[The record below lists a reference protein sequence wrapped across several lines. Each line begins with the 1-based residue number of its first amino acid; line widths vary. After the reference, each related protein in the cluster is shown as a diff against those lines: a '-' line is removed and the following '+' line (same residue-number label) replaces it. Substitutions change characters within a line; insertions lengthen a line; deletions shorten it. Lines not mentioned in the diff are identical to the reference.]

1 MFKSKTKTQKVGLV
15 MSVFILAKN
24 NLYNKNFYDENGI
37 LETGTGEILSD
48 PRKNGKERPWKM
60 HKVNSLK
67 LYELYKKALV
77 SDENLLTESRMKS
90 LEECGNNLLF
100 SVNDKNEKRLKGANF
115 CRLRTCPMCNWR
127 KSLKMFGQTNK
138 IANKILEQNSSTRF
152 LFVTF
157 TVKNC
162 SAEKLEET
170 INLMNQGFKRL
181 TDKSKGVKI
190 TEKFKNNMLGYIR
203 AMEVTYNQE
212 KDTYHPH
219 IHCIFAVKAQYFTKG
234 YIKKSEWQQIWG
246 ECCHTDYEPIV
257 KVQTIKNST
266 SKAVAEVAK
275 YPVKMDEIAN
285 YQDEKKAIKALIV
298 FTKILKGRR
307 LITFGGVFAE
317 ARKLLKLDD
326 IETGDLVN
334 LEDEQKE
341 NFQEI
346 KKVLFKFR
354 VKVGCYIC

>member
-1 MFKSKTKTQKVGLV
+1 MSNLILSKCNT
-15 MSVFILAKN
+15 N
-24 NLYNKNFYDENGI
+24 NNNENGI
-37 LETGTGEILSD
+37 LEIGTGEILSD
-48 PRKNGKERPWKM
+48 KRPNGEEKPWKK
-60 HKVNSLK
+60 HKINSLK
-67 LYELYKKALV
+67 LHELYEKALIK
-77 SDENLLTESRMKS
+77 DNYLITENRMQS
-90 LEECGNNLLF
+90 LKHCGNNLLF
-100 SVNDKNEKRLKGANF
+100 SVNDKNEKKIKSAYF

-170 INLMNQGFKRL
+170 ISLMNKGFKDL
-181 TDKSKGVKI
+181 TNKNRKLAI
-190 TEKFKNNMLGYIR
+190 TNKFKSNMLGYIR
-203 AMEVTYNQE
+203 AMEITYNQE

-234 YIKKSEWQQIWG
+234 YIKKSDWQYIWG
-246 ECCHTDYEPIV
+246 ECCDTEYEPIV
-257 KVQTIKNST
+257 NVKTIKNST
-266 SKAVAEVAK
+266 AKAVAEVAK

-307 LITFGGVFAE
+307 LITFGGVFADI
-317 ARKLLKLDD
+317 KKQLKLDD
-326 IETGDLVN
+326 VETGDLVN

-341 NFQEI
+341 NFQEV
-346 KKVLFKFR
+346 KTVLYKFN

>member
-1 MFKSKTKTQKVGLV
+1 MPNL
-15 MSVFILAKN
+15 ILSNCNTN
-24 NLYNKNFYDENGI
+24 NNNENGI
-37 LETGTGEILSD
+37 LTGTGEILSD
-48 PRKNGKERPWKM
+48 KRPNGEEKPWKK
-60 HKVNSLK
+60 HKMNSLK
-67 LYELYKKALV
+67 LHSLYGKALKIDNSV
-77 SDENLLTESRMKS
+77 ITENRMQS
-90 LEECGNNLLF
+90 LEHCGNNLLF

-115 CRLRTCPMCNWR
+115 CRLRTCPICNWR

-170 INLMNQGFKRL
+170 INLMNQWFKSL
-181 TDKSKGVKI
+181 TNKNRKLAI
-190 TEKFKNNMLGYIR
+190 TNKFKSNMLGYIR

-219 IHCIFAVKAQYFTKG
+219 IHCIFAVKAGYFKGNG
-234 YIKKSEWQQIWG
+234 YIKKSDWQYIWG
-246 ECCHTDYEPIV
+246 ECCDTEYEPIV

-266 SKAVAEVAK
+266 AKAVAEVAK

-285 YQDEKKAIKALIV
+285 YDNEKKAIKALII

-307 LITFGGVFAE
+307 LITFGGVFADI
-317 ARKLLKLDD
+317 KKQLKLDD
-326 IETGDLVN
+326 VETGDLIH

-341 NFQEI
+341 NFEEI
-346 KKVLFKFR
+346 KTVLFKFN

>member
-1 MFKSKTKTQKVGLV
+1 
-15 MSVFILAKN
+15 MSNLILSNCNTN
-24 NLYNKNFYDENGI
+24 NNNENVI
-37 LETGTGEILSD
+37 LIGTGEILSD
-48 PRKNGKERPWKM
+48 KRPNGEEKPWKK
-60 HKVNSLK
+60 HKMNSLK
-67 LYELYKKALV
+67 LYNLYRKALKIDNSV
-77 SDENLLTESRMKS
+77 ITESRIKN
-90 LEECGNNLLF
+90 LEDCGNNLLF
-100 SVNDKNEKRLKGANF
+100 SVNDKNEKKFKSAYF

-162 SAEKLEET
+162 SADKFSQT
-170 INLMNQGFKRL
+170 IDMMNIGFKRL

-190 TEKFKNNMLGYIR
+190 TEKFKNNLLGYIR

-234 YIKKSEWQQIWG
+234 YIKKSDWQYIWG
-246 ECCHTDYEPIV
+246 ECCNTEYEPIV
-257 KVQTIKNST
+257 KVQSIKNST

-285 YQDEKKAIKALIV
+285 YQDKKKAIKALII

-307 LITFGGVFAE
+307 LITLGGVFADI
-317 ARKLLKLDD
+317 KKQLKLDD

-334 LEDEQKE
+334 LEDDQKE
-341 NFQEI
+341 KFQEI
-346 KKVLFKFR
+346 KKVLFMYN
-354 VKVGCYIC
+354 VKVGCYIAKK

>member
-1 MFKSKTKTQKVGLV
+1 
-15 MSVFILAKN
+15 MSSLILSNCNTN
-24 NLYNKNFYDENGI
+24 NNNFYNENGI

-67 LYELYKKALV
+67 LHELYKKALV
-77 SDENLLTESRMKS
+77 LDNNLISESRMKS
-90 LEECGNNLLF
+90 LEECGDNLLF
-100 SVNDKNEKRLKGANF
+100 SVNDKNEKRLKGASF
-115 CRLRTCPMCNWR
+115 CRIRTCPMCNWR
-127 KSLKMFGQTNK
+127 KSLKLFGQTNK
-138 IANKILEQNSSTRF
+138 IANIILEQLPTTRF
-152 LFVTF
+152 IFVTF

-162 SAEKLEET
+162 DADKLSQT
-170 INLMNQGFKRL
+170 IDMMNMGFKSL
-181 TDKSKGVKI
+181 TNKSKGVKI
-190 TEKFKNNMLGYIR
+190 TEKFKNNMIGYIR

-219 IHCIFAVKAQYFTKG
+219 IHCIFAVKAQYFTHG
-234 YIKKSEWQQIWG
+234 YIKKGDWQYIWG
-246 ECCHTDYEPIV
+246 ECCKTEYEPIV

-275 YPVKMDEIAN
+275 YPVKMDELAN
-285 YQDEKKAIKALIV
+285 YQDENKAIKALIV

-307 LITFGGVFAE
+307 LITFGGVFTE
-317 ARKLLKLDD
+317 ARKQLKLDD
-326 IETGDLVN
+326 VETGDLVN

-341 NFQEI
+341 NFEEI
-346 KKVLFKFR
+346 KTVLYKFN

>member
-1 MFKSKTKTQKVGLV
+1 MSGL
-15 MSVFILAKN
+15 ILANCNTN
-24 NLYNKNFYDENGI
+24 NNNFYDENGI

-67 LYELYKKALV
+67 LHELYKKALV
-77 SDENLLTESRMKS
+77 LDNNLISESRLQS
-90 LEECGNNLLF
+90 LEQCGDNLLF
-100 SVNDKNEKRLKGANF
+100 SVNDKKEKRLKGANF

-127 KSLKMFGQTNK
+127 KSLKLFGQTSK
-138 IANKILEQNSSTRF
+138 ITDKILEQLPTTRF

-162 SAEKLEET
+162 DADKLSQT
-170 INLMNQGFKRL
+170 IDMMNMGFKRL

-190 TEKFKNNMLGYIR
+190 TEKFKNNMLGYMR
-203 AMEVTYNQE
+203 AIEVTYNQQE
-212 KDTYHPH
+212 DTYHPH
-219 IHCIFAVKAQYFTKG
+219 IHCIFAVKAQYFTHG
-234 YIKKSEWQQIWG
+234 YIKKSEWQYIWG
-246 ECCHTDYEPIV
+246 ECCKTEYEPIV

-266 SKAVAEVAK
+266 AKAVAEVAK
-275 YPVKMDEIAN
+275 YPVKMDELAN
-285 YQDEKKAIKALIV
+285 YQDENKAIKALIV

-307 LITFGGVFAE
+307 LITFGGVFADI
-317 ARKLLKLDD
+317 KKQLKLDD
-326 IETGDLVN
+326 IDTGDLVN
-334 LEDEQKE
+334 LEDEPKE

>member
-1 MFKSKTKTQKVGLV
+1 
-15 MSVFILAKN
+15 MSSLILSNCNTN
-24 NLYNKNFYDENGI
+24 NNNENGI
-37 LETGTGEILSD
+37 LEIGTGEILSD
-48 PRKNGKERPWKM
+48 KRPNGEERPWRLHKM
-60 HKVNSLK
+60 NSLK
-67 LYELYKKALV
+67 LHSLYGKALRV
-77 SDENLLTESRMKS
+77 DDSVITENRLQS
-90 LEECGNNLLF
+90 LEQCGDNLLF

-138 IANKILEQNSSTRF
+138 IANIILEQLPTTRF

-162 SAEKLEET
+162 DADKLSQT
-170 INLMNQGFKRL
+170 IDMMNMGFKRL
-181 TDKSKGVKI
+181 TDKSKKLAI
-190 TEKFKNNMLGYIR
+190 TNKFKNNMLGYIR

-219 IHCIFAVKAQYFTKG
+219 IHCIFALKAGYFTHG
-234 YIKKSEWQQIWG
+234 YIKKSDWQYIWG
-246 ECCHTDYEPIV
+246 ECCKTEYEPIV

-275 YPVKMDEIAN
+275 YPVKIDDLVN
-285 YQDEKKAIKALIV
+285 YDNEEKSIQALTV

-307 LITFGGVFAE
+307 LITFGGVFTE
-317 ARKLLKLDD
+317 ARKQLKLDD
-326 IETGDLVN
+326 VETGDLIN
-334 LEDEQKE
+334 LEDEPNE

-346 KKVLFKFR
+346 KKVLFKFQ

>member
-1 MFKSKTKTQKVGLV
+1 

-24 NLYNKNFYDENGI
+24 NPDNKNFYDENGI

-115 CRLRTCPMCNWR
+115 CRIRTCPMCNWR
-127 KSLKMFGQTNK
+127 KSLKLFGQMSK
-138 IANKILEQNSSTRF
+138 ITDIIIKQDKSTRF
-152 LFVTF
+152 IFATF

-162 SAEKLEET
+162 NADKLSQT
-170 INLMNQGFKRL
+170 IDMMNMGFKRL
-181 TDKSKGVKI
+181 TNKTKGVKT
-190 TEKFKNNMLGYIR
+190 TEKFKNNMIGYIR

-219 IHCIFAVKAQYFTKG
+219 IHCIFAVKAQYFTKA
-234 YIKKSEWQQIWG
+234 YIKKSDWQQIWG
-246 ECCHTDYEPIV
+246 ECCDTEYEPIV
-257 KVQTIKNST
+257 KVQSIKNST
-266 SKAVAEVAK
+266 AKAVAEVAK
-275 YPVKMDEIAN
+275 YPVKMDELAN

-317 ARKLLKLDD
+317 TKKLLKLDD
-326 IETGDLVN
+326 IDTGDLIN
-334 LEDEQKE
+334 LEDDQKA

-346 KKVLFKFR
+346 KKVLFKFQ

>member
-1 MFKSKTKTQKVGLV
+1 

-24 NLYNKNFYDENGI
+24 NPDNKNFYDENGI

-90 LEECGNNLLF
+90 LEHCGNNLLF

-138 IANKILEQNSSTRF
+138 IANIILEQLPTTRF

-170 INLMNQGFKRL
+170 INLMNQGFKDL
-181 TDKSKGVKI
+181 TNKNRKI
-190 TEKFKNNMLGYIR
+190 SCSAKLKDNLLGYMR
-203 AMEVTYNQE
+203 AMEVTYNSD

-219 IHCIFAVKAQYFTKG
+219 IHCIFAVKAQYFTRG
-234 YIKKSEWQQIWG
+234 YIKKSEWQEIWG

-266 SKAVAEVAK
+266 AKAVAEVAK
-275 YPVKMDEIAN
+275 YPVKMDELAN

-307 LITFGGVFAE
+307 LITFGGVFADI
-317 ARKLLKLDD
+317 KKQLKLDD
-326 IETGDLVN
+326 VETGDLIH
-334 LEDEQKE
+334 LEDDPEQTFNE
-341 NFQEI
+341 VSRI
-346 KKVLFKFR
+346 LFKFR
-354 VKVGCYIC
+354 AKIGCYVC

>member
-1 MFKSKTKTQKVGLV
+1 
-15 MSVFILAKN
+15 MSNLILSNCNTN
-24 NLYNKNFYDENGI
+24 NNNENVI
-37 LETGTGEILSD
+37 LEIGTGEILSD
-48 PRKNGKERPWKM
+48 KRPNGEEKPWKK
-60 HKVNSLK
+60 HKINSLK
-67 LYELYKKALV
+67 LHGLYEKALIK
-77 SDENLLTESRMKS
+77 DNYLITESRMKN

-100 SVNDKNEKRLKGANF
+100 SINDKNEKKFKGAYF

-127 KSLKMFGQTNK
+127 KSLKMFAQTNK

-152 LFVTF
+152 LFITF

-162 SAEKLEET
+162 EADKLSQT
-170 INLMNQGFKRL
+170 IDMMNMGFKRL

-190 TEKFKNNMLGYIR
+190 TEKFKSNMLGYIR

-219 IHCIFAVKAQYFTKG
+219 IHCLFAVKAQYFTKG
-234 YIKKSEWQQIWG
+234 YIKKSDWQYIWG
-246 ECCHTDYEPIV
+246 ECCNTEYEPIV
-257 KVQTIKNST
+257 NVKTIKNST

-285 YQDEKKAIKALIV
+285 YQDKKKAIKALII

-307 LITFGGVFAE
+307 LITFGGVFAQT
-317 ARKLLKLDD
+317 RKLLKLDD

-334 LEDEQKE
+334 LDDDQKE
-341 NFQEI
+341 NFEEI
-346 KKVLFKFR
+346 KTVLFKFQ

>member
-1 MFKSKTKTQKVGLV
+1 
-15 MSVFILAKN
+15 MSNLILSNCNTN
-24 NLYNKNFYDENGI
+24 NNNEI
-37 LETGTGEILSD
+37 GTGEILSD
-48 PRKNGKERPWKM
+48 KRPNGEEKPWKK
-60 HKVNSLK
+60 HKINSLK
-67 LYELYKKALV
+67 LHELYKKALIKDNDLI
-77 SDENLLTESRMKS
+77 SESRMKN

-100 SVNDKNEKRLKGANF
+100 SVNDKNEKKFKSAYF

-138 IANKILEQNSSTRF
+138 IANIILEQNSSTRF

-157 TVKNC
+157 TVENC
-162 SAEKLEET
+162 PAEKLEET
-170 INLMNQGFKRL
+170 INLMNQGFKDL
-181 TDKSKGVKI
+181 TNKNRKLAI
-190 TEKFKNNMLGYIR
+190 TNKFKSNMLGYIR
-203 AMEVTYNQE
+203 AMEITYNQE

-219 IHCIFAVKAQYFTKG
+219 IHCIFALKAQYFTKG
-234 YIKKSEWQQIWG
+234 YIKKSDWQYIWG
-246 ECCHTDYEPIV
+246 ECCNTEYEPIV

-275 YPVKMDEIAN
+275 YPVKMDELAN
-285 YQDEKKAIKALIV
+285 YQDEKKAIQALIV

-334 LEDEQKE
+334 LEDEKE
-341 NFQEI
+341 NFQEV
-346 KKVLFKFR
+346 KKVLFMYN
-354 VKVGCYIC
+354 VKVGCYIAKN

>member
-1 MFKSKTKTQKVGLV
+1 MHDL
-15 MSVFILAKN
+15 ILTECNTN
-24 NLYNKNFYDENGI
+24 NNNENGI
-37 LETGTGEILSD
+37 LEIGTGEILSD
-48 PRKNGKERPWKM
+48 KRPNGKEKPWKK
-60 HKVNSLK
+60 HKIISLK
-67 LYELYKKALV
+67 LHGLYKKALIK
-77 SDENLLTESRMKS
+77 DNELITESRMKN

-100 SVNDKNEKRLKGANF
+100 SVNDKNEKKIKSAYF

-127 KSLKMFGQTNK
+127 KSLKMFGHTNK
-138 IANKILEQNSSTRF
+138 IVNKILEQNSSTRF

-162 SAEKLEET
+162 PAEKLEET
-170 INLMNQGFKRL
+170 INLMNKGFKDL
-181 TDKSKGVKI
+181 TNKNRKI
-190 TEKFKNNMLGYIR
+190 SCSAKLKNNMLGYIR
-203 AMEVTYNQE
+203 AMEITYNQE

-234 YIKKSEWQQIWG
+234 YIKKSDWQYIWG
-246 ECCHTDYEPIV
+246 ECCVTEYEPIV

-334 LEDEQKE
+334 LDDDQKE
-341 NFQEI
+341 KFEEI
-346 KKVLFKFR
+346 KKVLFMYN
-354 VKVGCYIC
+354 VKVGCYIAKN

>member
-1 MFKSKTKTQKVGLV
+1 

-24 NLYNKNFYDENGI
+24 NPDNNNFYDENGI

-115 CRLRTCPMCNWR
+115 CRIRTCPMCNWR
-127 KSLKMFGQTNK
+127 KSLKLFGQMSK
-138 IANKILEQNSSTRF
+138 ITDIIIKQDKSTRF
-152 LFVTF
+152 IFATF

-162 SAEKLEET
+162 NADKLSQT
-170 INLMNQGFKRL
+170 IDMMNMGFKRL
-181 TDKSKGVKI
+181 TNKTKGVKT
-190 TEKFKNNMLGYIR
+190 TEKFKNNMLGYMR
-203 AMEVTYNQE
+203 AIEVTYNQQE
-212 KDTYHPH
+212 DTYHPH

-246 ECCHTDYEPIV
+246 DCCKTEYEPIV
-257 KVQTIKNST
+257 HIQTIKNST

-275 YPVKMDEIAN
+275 YPVK
-285 YQDEKKAIKALIV
+285 
-298 FTKILKGRR
+298 
-307 LITFGGVFAE
+307 
-317 ARKLLKLDD
+317 
-326 IETGDLVN
+326 
-334 LEDEQKE
+334 
-341 NFQEI
+341 
-346 KKVLFKFR
+346 
-354 VKVGCYIC
+354 

>member
-1 MFKSKTKTQKVGLV
+1 
-15 MSVFILAKN
+15 MSNLILSNCNTN
-24 NLYNKNFYDENGI
+24 NNNENVI
-37 LETGTGEILSD
+37 LIGTGEILSD
-48 PRKNGKERPWKM
+48 KRPNGKEKPWKK
-60 HKVNSLK
+60 HKINSLK
-67 LYELYKKALV
+67 LHELYKKALV
-77 SDENLLTESRMKS
+77 LDNYLITESRMKN

-100 SVNDKNEKRLKGANF
+100 SVNDKNEKKFKSAYF

-170 INLMNQGFKRL
+170 INLMNKGFKDL
-181 TDKSKGVKI
+181 TNKNRKI
-190 TEKFKNNMLGYIR
+190 SCSAKFKNNMLGYIR
-203 AMEVTYNQE
+203 AMEVTYKQE
-212 KDTYHPH
+212 EDTYHPH
-219 IHCIFAVKAQYFTKG
+219 IHCIFALKAGYFTHG
-234 YIKKSEWQQIWG
+234 YIKKSDWQYIWG
-246 ECCHTDYEPIV
+246 ECCNTEYEPIV

-285 YQDEKKAIKALIV
+285 YDNEKKAIKALIV
-298 FTKILKGRR
+298 FTKTLKGRR
-307 LITFGGVFAE
+307 LITFGGVFADI
-317 ARKLLKLDD
+317 KKQLKLDD
-326 IETGDLVN
+326 VETGDLVN
-334 LEDEQKE
+334 LEDEKE

-346 KKVLFKFR
+346 KKVLFMYN
-354 VKVGCYIC
+354 VKVGCYIAKN

>member
-1 MFKSKTKTQKVGLV
+1 MSSLILSKSNT
-15 MSVFILAKN
+15 N
-24 NLYNKNFYDENGI
+24 NNNENGI
-37 LETGTGEILSD
+37 LEIGTGEILSD
-48 PRKNGKERPWKM
+48 KRPNGEEKPWKK

-67 LYELYKKALV
+67 LHELYKKALV
-77 SDENLLTESRMKS
+77 LDNDLITENRMQS
-90 LEECGNNLLF
+90 LEHCGNNLLF
-100 SVNDKNEKRLKGANF
+100 SINDKNEKRLKGANF

-157 TVKNC
+157 TVENC
-162 SAEKLEET
+162 ETEKLEET

-190 TEKFKNNMLGYIR
+190 TEKFKNNMIGYIR

-219 IHCIFAVKAQYFTKG
+219 IHCIFALKAGYFTHG
-234 YIKKSEWQQIWG
+234 YIKKSDWQYIWG
-246 ECCHTDYEPIV
+246 ECCNTEYEPIV

-275 YPVKMDEIAN
+275 YPVKMDELAN
-285 YQDEKKAIKALIV
+285 YDNEKKAIKALIV

-307 LITFGGVFAE
+307 LITFGGVFAK

-326 IETGDLVN
+326 VETGDLVN
-334 LEDEQKE
+334 LEDEKE
-341 NFQEI
+341 NFQEV
-346 KKVLFKFR
+346 KKVLFKFK
-354 VKVGCYIC
+354 VKVGCYIAKN

>member
-1 MFKSKTKTQKVGLV
+1 
-15 MSVFILAKN
+15 MSNLILSNCNTN
-24 NLYNKNFYDENGI
+24 NNNENGI
-37 LETGTGEILSD
+37 LEIGTGEILSD
-48 PRKNGKERPWKM
+48 KRPNGEEKPWKK
-60 HKVNSLK
+60 HKINSLK
-67 LYELYKKALV
+67 LHGLYEKALIK
-77 SDENLLTESRMKS
+77 DNYLITESRMKN

-100 SVNDKNEKRLKGANF
+100 SVNDKNEKRFKSAYF

-127 KSLKMFGQTNK
+127 KSLKMFGHTNK

-162 SAEKLEET
+162 PADKLSQT
-170 INLMNQGFKRL
+170 IDMMNMGFKRL
-181 TDKSKGVKI
+181 TNKSKKLAI
-190 TEKFKNNMLGYIR
+190 TNKFKSNMLGYIR

-234 YIKKSEWQQIWG
+234 YIKKSDWQYIWG
-246 ECCHTDYEPIV
+246 ECCNTEYEPIV
-257 KVQTIKNST
+257 KAQSIKNST

-285 YQDEKKAIKALIV
+285 YQDKKKAIKALIV

-307 LITFGGVFAE
+307 LITLGGVFTE
-317 ARKLLKLDD
+317 ARKQLKLDD
-326 IETGDLVN
+326 VETGDLVN
-334 LEDEQKE
+334 LEDDQKE
-341 NFQEI
+341 KFEEI
-346 KKVLFKFR
+346 KKVLFKFN
-354 VKVGCYIC
+354 VKVGCYIAKS

>member
-1 MFKSKTKTQKVGLV
+1 
-15 MSVFILAKN
+15 MSSLILSNCNTN
-24 NLYNKNFYDENGI
+24 NNNENEI
-37 LETGTGEILSD
+37 LEIGTGEILSD
-48 PRKNGKERPWKM
+48 KRPNGEEKPWKK
-60 HKVNSLK
+60 HKMNSLK
-67 LYELYKKALV
+67 LHGLYEKALIK
-77 SDENLLTESRMKS
+77 DNDLITENRLQS
-90 LEECGNNLLF
+90 LEQCGDNLLF

-115 CRLRTCPMCNWR
+115 CRIRTCPMCNWR

-170 INLMNQGFKRL
+170 INLMNKGFKSI
-181 TDKSKGVKI
+181 TDKTKKLAI
-190 TEKFKNNMLGYIR
+190 TNKFKNNMLGYMR
-203 AMEVTYNQE
+203 AIEVTYNQQE
-212 KDTYHPH
+212 DTYHPH
-219 IHCIFAVKAQYFTKG
+219 IHCIFAVKAGYFTHG
-234 YIKKSEWQQIWG
+234 YIKKTEWQYIWG

-275 YPVKMDEIAN
+275 YPVKMDELAN
-285 YQDEKKAIKALIV
+285 YQNENKAIKALIV

-307 LITFGGVFAE
+307 LITFGGVFADI
-317 ARKLLKLDD
+317 KKQLKLDD
-326 IETGDLVN
+326 VETGDLIH

-341 NFQEI
+341 NFEEI
-346 KKVLFKFR
+346 KTVLYKFN

>member
-1 MFKSKTKTQKVGLV
+1 MSNLILSKSNT
-15 MSVFILAKN
+15 SN
-24 NLYNKNFYDENGI
+24 NNFQDDNGI

-48 PRKNGKERPWKM
+48 KRPNGEEKPWKK
-60 HKVNSLK
+60 HKINSLK
-67 LYELYKKALV
+67 LHGLYEKALIK
-77 SDENLLTESRMKS
+77 DNYLITENRMQS
-90 LEECGNNLLF
+90 LEHCGNNLLF
-100 SVNDKNEKRLKGANF
+100 SVNDKNEKKFKSAYF

-157 TVKNC
+157 TVENC

-170 INLMNQGFKRL
+170 ISFMNQGFKRL
-181 TDKSKGVKI
+181 TDKSKKLAI
-190 TEKFKNNMLGYIR
+190 TNKFKSNMLGYIR

-219 IHCIFAVKAQYFTKG
+219 IHCIFAVKAGYFKGNG
-234 YIKKSEWQQIWG
+234 YIKKSDWQYIWG
-246 ECCHTDYEPIV
+246 ECCKTEYEPIV
-257 KVQTIKNST
+257 HVQTIKNST

-275 YPVKMDEIAN
+275 YPVKMDELAN
-285 YQDEKKAIKALIV
+285 YQNENKAIKALIV

-307 LITFGGVFAE
+307 LITFGGVFADI
-317 ARKLLKLDD
+317 KKQLKLDD
-326 IETGDLVN
+326 VETGDLVN

-341 NFQEI
+341 NFQEV
-346 KKVLFKFR
+346 KKVLFKFN

>member
-1 MFKSKTKTQKVGLV
+1 

-24 NLYNKNFYDENGI
+24 NPDNKNFYDENGI

-90 LEECGNNLLF
+90 LEHCGNNLLF

-138 IANKILEQNSSTRF
+138 IANIILEQLPTTRF

-170 INLMNQGFKRL
+170 INLMNQGFKDL
-181 TDKSKGVKI
+181 TNKNRKI
-190 TEKFKNNMLGYIR
+190 SCSAKFKNNMLGYIR

-234 YIKKSEWQQIWG
+234 YIKKSDWQYIWG
-246 ECCHTDYEPIV
+246 ECCDIEYEPIV

-266 SKAVAEVAK
+266 AKAVAEVAK
-275 YPVKMDEIAN
+275 YPVKMDELAN
-285 YQDEKKAIKALIV
+285 YQDENKAIKALIV

-307 LITFGGVFAE
+307 LITFGGVFADI
-317 ARKLLKLDD
+317 KKQLKLDD
-326 IETGDLVN
+326 VETGDLVN

-346 KKVLFKFR
+346 KKVLFKFQ